1 MEFQSEKVSDAVKVL
16 ANKYLKPYR
25 IREGQLIAKVC
36 PFCKG
41 GDNNDEYT
49 FAVGLYNGAYNCMR
63 GHCNKKGSFKDLC
76 DYFGEEAPDDT
87 AIPKSFGKKKL
98 YTRPSEDML
107 LPRTEEIDV
116 YFANR
121 GISEETLDAFKISA
135 DKDGNIVFPFY
146 RDDKLIYVKF
156 REPRKST
163 ERISKNKEWQMGG
176 TEEILF
182 GMDNVAFN
190 KPLVITEGEIDA
202 MAVYQAGVHNV
213 VSVPAGANRF
223 DWVDNC
229 WDWLE
234 KFQQIILFGDTDEP
248 GVNMMLTLQKRLGED
263 RCMIPPEYPELIVN
277 GEDRNRICKDANEI
291 LYTCGPQAIVDLIDQ
306 CKSAP
311 VQGVLNLADVSFVD
325 PTTVPRI
332 YTRIPDL
339 DQAIGGLGEGELITL
354 TGKRGEGK
362 STIGGTL
369 LLNAVEQGYTTCAY
383 SGELSSWK
391 FLEWILLQ
399 ATESKYIGTS
409 VDVRNGK
416 KYATVS
422 PEIQERIRAFINHK
436 MYLFDN
442 TYSNG
447 KPQQKTILDVFDVCA
462 RRYGCKLFLV
472 DNMLVALNCNA
483 QEENK
488 AQADFAAALKAFA
501 VKYRATVI
509 LVAHPRKTQAGQK
522 LTNDDVAGSAAISNL
537 ADTVIAVEKPNLRV
551 MKNRNF
557 GDLRT
562 VYCSYNPV
570 NRRIF
575 QTNVGDR
582 IVYHWDHKGITAPES
597 LAENLPEFKI
607 MSKQP
612 EQKQSAPF

>member
-1 MEFQSEKVSDAVKVL
+1 MEFQTEKVSDAVKAL
-16 ANKYLKPYR
+16 AHKYLKPYR

-41 GDNNDEYT
+41 GDNGDEYT

-63 GHCNKKGSFKDLC
+63 GHCNVKGSFRDLC
-76 DYFGEEAPDDT
+76 DYFGEESPEDV
-87 AIPKSFGKKKL
+87 AIPQSFGKKKM
-98 YTRPSEDML
+98 YVRPSADEL
-107 LPRTEEIDV
+107 LPRTEQIDT

-121 GISEETLDAFKISA
+121 CISEETLDAFKIAA
-135 DKDGNIVFPFY
+135 DTNGNIVFPFY
-146 RDDKLIYVKF
+146 RDDKLIFVKY
-156 REPRKST
+156 REPVQYKKG
-163 ERISKNKEWQMGG
+163 SKKPKEWQVPG

-182 GMDNVAFN
+182 GMDNVSFN
-190 KPLVITEGEIDA
+190 KPLIITEGQIDA
-202 MAVYQAGVHNV
+202 MAVWEAGFHNV
-213 VSVPAGANRF
+213 VSVPGGANRF
-223 DWVDNC
+223 EWVDNC

-234 KFQQIILFGDTDEP
+234 KFQQIILFGDSDEP
-248 GVNMMLTLQKRLGED
+248 GVMMVNTLMKRLGED
-263 RCMIPPEYPELIVN
+263 RCMVPPEYPELIVD
-277 GEDRNRICKDANEI
+277 GVDKNRICKDANEI
-291 LYTCGPQAIVDLIDQ
+291 LYAYGKEGIIELIDQ
-306 CKSAP
+306 CKAAP
-311 VQGVLNLADVSFVD
+311 VQGVLNLADVAFVD

-339 DQAIGGLGEGELITL
+339 DQAIGGLGEGELIVL

-369 LLNAVEQGYTTCAY
+369 LLNAVEQGYNTCAY
-383 SGELSSWK
+383 SGELSAWK

-399 ATESKYIGTS
+399 ATESQYVGVTT
-409 VDVRNGK
+409 DARNGR

-422 PEIQERIRAFINHK
+422 PEIQQRIRAYINHH

-442 TYSNG
+442 SYTNG
-447 KPQQKTILDVFDVCA
+447 KPQQKTILEVFDVCA

-472 DNMLVALNCNA
+472 DNMLVALNCSA

-509 LVAHPRKTQAGQK
+509 LVAHPRKTMAGQK

-557 GDLRT
+557 GDLRL
-562 VYCSYNPV
+562 VECSYNPV
-570 NRRIF
+570 NRRIY
-575 QTNVGDR
+575 QTSIGDK
-582 IVYHWDHKGITAPES
+582 IKYSWDRNGIKAPEV
-597 LAENLPEFKI
+597 LATSLPEFKI
-607 MSKQP
+607 MTKPP
-612 EQKQSAPF
+612 ERAPF